1 MSFDEPRDEYD
12 ELYDQCLSLRARL
25 KQRDARIAEEKLK
38 RPAGK
43 DGFDTAVEQLVR
55 EQTR

>member
-1 MSFDEPRDEYD
+1 MEDSESGKSKVVPFARMYTVFNVS
-12 ELYDQCLSLRARL
+12 QCDNLPA
-25 KQRDARIAEEKLK
+25 EKLK